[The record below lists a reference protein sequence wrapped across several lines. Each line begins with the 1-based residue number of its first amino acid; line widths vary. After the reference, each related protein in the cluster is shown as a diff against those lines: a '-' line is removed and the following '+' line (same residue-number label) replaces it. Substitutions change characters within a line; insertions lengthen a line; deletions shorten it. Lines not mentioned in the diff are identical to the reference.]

1 MDAILDFGEKGFPGI
16 LVETIA
22 IFINNLAAPANTK
35 VFSLTH
41 RLHLTQPQAYIFDPE
56 LPYWIIYR
64 NQLFDSVC
72 RKLDFDV
79 FEVFRDR
86 QLTNKLLS
94 SSGELRVLKSR
105 NLSDDGKEILDIP
118 GYDSYIS
125 YAAAKPLSVFQYLD
139 APNVYLTPNM
149 TYKPRMMKKPPH
161 CVVNGSL
168 AILIP
173 KGGIVPTGKAARVLF
188 LGRVPGIL
196 SDRAE
201 LPDAFSERGRLL
213 GVFLRPAAGR
223 GKTRARKI

>member
-1 MDAILDFGEKGFPGI
+1 M
-16 LVETIA
+16 
-22 IFINNLAAPANTK
+22 
-35 VFSLTH
+35 
-41 RLHLTQPQAYIFDPE
+41 
-56 LPYWIIYR
+56 
-64 NQLFDSVC
+64 
-72 RKLDFDV
+72 
-79 FEVFRDR
+79 FRDR

-105 NLSDDGKEILDIP
+105 NLSDDGKAILDIP

-173 KGGIVPTGKAARVLF
+173 KGGIVPTEKQLAYFSSEEYRAFYQIARNFQTRSLNVDACSVFFYGLLRDEAKPAPEKFDTSVQLSF
-188 LGRVPGIL
+188 L
-196 SDRAE
+196 
-201 LPDAFSERGRLL
+201 
-213 GVFLRPAAGR
+213 
-223 GKTRARKI
+223 

>member
-1 MDAILDFGEKGFPGI
+1 M
-16 LVETIA
+16 
-22 IFINNLAAPANTK
+22 
-35 VFSLTH
+35 
-41 RLHLTQPQAYIFDPE
+41 
-56 LPYWIIYR
+56 
-64 NQLFDSVC
+64 
-72 RKLDFDV
+72 
-79 FEVFRDR
+79 
-86 QLTNKLLS
+86 
-94 SSGELRVLKSR
+94 LKSR

-213 GVFLRPAAGR
+213 GVFYGLLRDEARPAPE
-223 GKTRARKI
+223 KFDTSVQLSFL

>member
-1 MDAILDFGEKGFPGI
+1 MTLFAESWILMFLK
-16 LVETIA
+16 
-22 IFINNLAAPANTK
+22 
-35 VFSLTH
+35 
-41 RLHLTQPQAYIFDPE
+41 
-56 LPYWIIYR
+56 
-64 NQLFDSVC
+64 
-72 RKLDFDV
+72 
-79 FEVFRDR
+79 
-86 QLTNKLLS
+86 LTNKLLS

-173 KGGIVPTGKAARVLF
+173 KKDFTLSEKQLSYFSTEEYRTFYQIARNFQTRSLNVDSCSVFFYGL
-188 LGRVPGIL
+188 LRDEPKSSRSDSTEPIQL
-196 SDRAE
+196 SFD
-201 LPDAFSERGRLL
+201 DC
-213 GVFLRPAAGR
+213 V
-223 GKTRARKI
+223 K